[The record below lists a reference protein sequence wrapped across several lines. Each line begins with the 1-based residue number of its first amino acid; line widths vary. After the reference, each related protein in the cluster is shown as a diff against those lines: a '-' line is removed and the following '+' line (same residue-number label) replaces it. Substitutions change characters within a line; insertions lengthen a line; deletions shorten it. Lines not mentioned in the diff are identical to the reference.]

1 MFSASFFPRP
11 VVYSQLSKQTD
22 KSLAICAQLRFA
34 FVCLGG
40 GEGKQGM
47 GEEGE
52 VAARLMVLGSLVK
65 QLHLHLRV
73 KLNKELPATLTLSHC
88 INY

>member
-1 MFSASFFPRP
+1 
-11 VVYSQLSKQTD
+11 
-22 KSLAICAQLRFA
+22 
-34 FVCLGG
+34 
-40 GEGKQGM
+40 M

-73 KLNKELPATLTLSHC
+73 KLNKELSATLTLSHC